1 MPKNLLIATTNM
13 GKQKEMVALLSH
25 TRISLYTPR
34 DLQLAIHVTE
44 DGKTYAANALLKAN
58 AYCSA
63 SGMPAL
69 ADDTGLEV
77 DALGGA
83 PGLYSARFSPQPGAT
98 DADRR
103 KLLLARLDGFPRPW
117 AAHFTCTM
125 ALALPDGRT
134 FTRSGICKGEI
145 IPEERG
151 QTGFGY
157 DRIFLVKEANLTMAE
172 LGMEKKNH
180 LSHRARATQKM
191 LEILPDLLD

>member
-13 GKQKEMVALLSH
+13 GKQKEMVALLAH

-83 PGLYSARFSPQPGAT
+83 PGLYSARFSPKPDAT

-103 KLLLARLDGFPRPW
+103 QLLLSKLTGIPRPW
-117 AAHFTCTM
+117 KAHFTCTM

-134 FTRSGICKGEI
+134 FTRSGICEGEI
-145 IPEERG
+145 SPVERG
-151 QTGFGY
+151 EAGFGY
-157 DRIFLVKEANLTMAE
+157 DQIFLVKEANLTMAE

-180 LSHRARATQKM
+180 ISHRAHATHKI
-191 LEILPDLLD
+191 LEILPDLLN